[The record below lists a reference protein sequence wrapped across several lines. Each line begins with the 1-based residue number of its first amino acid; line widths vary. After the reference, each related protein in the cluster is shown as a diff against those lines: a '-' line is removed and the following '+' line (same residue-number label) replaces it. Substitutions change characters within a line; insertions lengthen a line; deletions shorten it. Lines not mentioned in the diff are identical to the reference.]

1 MLREFLKFL
10 KTEEINGENLF
21 LRIIRI
27 INEQEKV
34 ICNEIYKKPFF
45 NKRTLK
51 LHFKINNYCN
61 YFSLLFP
68 SYIYREC
75 FDYYDYNK
83 FVELNFKW
91 LLICCEHDIN
101 NFELCFN
108 RLNIDMISFNKELAK
123 RFYKLENSYNFKKSK
138 ILEKKNKV
146 SKKSTNI

>member
-21 LRIIRI
+21 IHIIRI
-27 INEQEKV
+27 INEQDKV

-45 NKRTLK
+45 IKRALK

-68 SYIYREC
+68 SYIYREY
-75 FDYYDYNK
+75 FDYYDYIK
-83 FVELNFKW
+83 FNEFNFKW

-101 NFELCFN
+101 NFELCFIRRKIN
-108 RLNIDMISFNKELAK
+108 MISFKKELVE
-123 RFYKLENSYNFKKSK
+123 RFYKLENSYKFKKSK
-138 ILEKKNKV
+138 ILEKKKKT